1 MEILCNRPTFNA
13 SAQKWIH
20 KNFRPKGNG
29 ATFELEMNM
38 QEVFEKKI
46 INQHM
51 NPKVMVKEMKIHMH
65 QLENEAKLHNR
76 IAMKNFME
84 IVKNPN
90 GPTIFKEIEEN
101 HENHINLTMKINMNH
116 EGFMEKHIDLSIMK
130 QRSWPNQL
138 NFMMNDREMGNFM
151 NTAMNKLFENEKVM
165 CNDNKP
171 KPNTLNFM
179 LHYEINQLFYR
190 FPNYTQ
196 MVQHH

>member
-1 MEILCNRPTFNA
+1 MGQEMKKPTNMLT
-13 SAQKWIH
+13 
-20 KNFRPKGNG
+20 KNFR
-29 ATFELEMNM
+29 
-38 QEVFEKKI
+38 KI
-46 INQHM
+46 IKNQIDMEKLDFNMKAM
-51 NPKVMVKEMKIHMH
+51 N
-65 QLENEAKLHNR
+65 LHHDVDMNNGIR
-76 IAMKNFME
+76 PDIDTKKFIKPMCDDME

-138 NFMMNDREMGNFM
+138 NFMMNDMEMGNFM